1 MYECCRAR
9 GCAGTTTD
17 DGIEEVTMQ
26 VILLERVQNLGE
38 LGDSVKVK
46 PGYAR
51 NYLIPKGRA
60 VIATA
65 ENVAEFEARRADLER
80 QEAESLAAVQARAEA
95 LNGAQVTL
103 SRKTGEEGKLFGS
116 VGPQDI
122 ADALTRQ
129 GTPVARHEVR
139 LLSDTLRQ
147 VGDYEVGVH
156 LYAEV
161 EASITVHIVAEE

>member
-1 MYECCRAR
+1 
-9 GCAGTTTD
+9 
-17 DGIEEVTMQ
+17 MQ

-51 NYLIPKGRA
+51 NFLIPQGKA
-60 VIATA
+60 VMATP
-65 ENVAEFEARRADLER
+65 ENLAEFEARRAELER
-80 QEAESLAAVQARAEA
+80 QEAEALAAVQARAEG
-95 LNGAQVTL
+95 LEGAEVTIA
-103 SRKTGEEGKLFGS
+103 RKVGEEGKLFGS

-122 ADALTRQ
+122 ADALTAA
-129 GTPVARHEVR
+129 GLEVARHEVR

-147 VGDYEVGVH
+147 VGDYPVAIH

-161 EASITVHIVAEE
+161 EASVTVHVVAEE

>member
-1 MYECCRAR
+1 
-9 GCAGTTTD
+9 
-17 DGIEEVTMQ
+17 MQ

-51 NYLIPKGRA
+51 NYLIPQGRA

-65 ENVAEFEARRADLER
+65 ENLAEFEARRAELER
-80 QEAESLAAVQARAEA
+80 QEAEALAVVQARAAA
-95 LNGAQVTL
+95 LEGREVTL
-103 SRKTGEEGKLFGS
+103 ARKTGEEGKLFGS

-122 ADALTRQ
+122 ADALTES
-129 GTPVARHEVR
+129 GTPVSRHEVR

-147 VGDYEVGVH
+147 VGEHEVHVH
-156 LYAEV
+156 LYAGV

>member
-1 MYECCRAR
+1 
-9 GCAGTTTD
+9 
-17 DGIEEVTMQ
+17 MQ

-60 VIATA
+60 VIATP
-65 ENVAEFEARRADLER
+65 ENVAEFEARRAELER
-80 QEAESLAAVQARAEA
+80 QEAESLAALQARAEA
-95 LNGAQVTL
+95 LNGTQVTL
-103 SRKTGEEGKLFGS
+103 VRKTGEEGKLFGS

-122 ADALTRQ
+122 ADALTEM
-129 GTPVARHEVR
+129 GALVARHEVR

-147 VGDYEVGVH
+147 VGDYEIGVH
-156 LYAEV
+156 LYADV

>member
-1 MYECCRAR
+1 
-9 GCAGTTTD
+9 
-17 DGIEEVTMQ
+17 MQ

-95 LNGAQVTL
+95 LNDAQVTF

-122 ADALTRQ
+122 ADALTLQ

-139 LLSDTLRQ
+139 LLGDTLRQ

-156 LYAEV
+156 LYAEI

>member
-1 MYECCRAR
+1 
-9 GCAGTTTD
+9 
-17 DGIEEVTMQ
+17 MQ

-51 NYLIPKGRA
+51 NYLIPNGRA

-122 ADALTRQ
+122 ADALTLQ

-139 LLSDTLRQ
+139 LLGDTLRQ

>member
-1 MYECCRAR
+1 
-9 GCAGTTTD
+9 
-17 DGIEEVTMQ
+17 MQ

-95 LNGAQVTL
+95 LNDAQVTF

-122 ADALTRQ
+122 ADALTLQ

-139 LLSDTLRQ
+139 LLGDTLRQ

>member
-1 MYECCRAR
+1 
-9 GCAGTTTD
+9 
-17 DGIEEVTMQ
+17 MQ

-51 NYLIPKGRA
+51 NYLIPQGRA

-65 ENVAEFEARRADLER
+65 ENLAEFEARRAELER
-80 QEAESLAAVQARAEA
+80 QEAEALAVVQARAQA
-95 LNGAQVTL
+95 LEGREVTL
-103 SRKTGEEGKLFGS
+103 ARKTGEEGKLFGS

-122 ADALTRQ
+122 ADALTAS
-129 GTPVARHEVR
+129 GAPVSRHEVR

-147 VGDYEVGVH
+147 VGDHVVHVH
-156 LYAEV
+156 LYADV
-161 EASITVHIVAEE
+161 EASVTVHIVPEE

>member
-1 MYECCRAR
+1 
-9 GCAGTTTD
+9 
-17 DGIEEVTMQ
+17 MQ

-51 NYLIPKGRA
+51 NYLIPQGRA

-65 ENVAEFEARRADLER
+65 ANVAELEAKRAELQQ
-80 QEAESLAAVQARAEA
+80 QEAQALASVQARADA
-95 LNGAQVTL
+95 LEGKEITL
-103 SRKTGEEGKLFGS
+103 ARKTGEEGKLFGS

-122 ADALTRQ
+122 ADALTES
-129 GTPVARHEVR
+129 GTPVSRNEVR
-139 LLSDTLRQ
+139 LVNDTLRQ

-156 LYAEV
+156 LHANV
-161 EASITVHIVAEE
+161 EASITVHVVAED